1 MEDLESAGILTALI
15 LILGVLSLL
24 ARSGNCAKGSN
35 LNTQN
40 LHLPI
45 YRPMLLY
52 RTIAL
57 FSMPELAISTDSE
70 QKPC

>member
-1 MEDLESAGILTALI
+1 M
-15 LILGVLSLL
+15 ILGVLSLL

-35 LNTQN
+35 LNNQN

-45 YRPMLLY
+45 SRPVLLY

-57 FSMPELAISTDSE
+57 FSMPDLAS
-70 QKPC
+70 